1 MKLTI
6 DIPELKW
13 VSIQNEEYC
22 GILDDS
28 LYRAIKNGTP
38 IPEGEWIDDFCPKC
52 GVSKYNF
59 FTVIKGA
66 NGERTKPFGT
76 WSYCPKCGA
85 DLRGKKVEGDVE

>member
-1 MKLTI
+1 MKVVI
-6 DIPELKW
+6 DIPEMAYEAYKEW
-13 VSIQNEEYC
+13 HKNKVATVEQ
-22 GILDDS
+22 S
-28 LYRAIKNGTP
+28 LIANGTP